1 MTLGPV
7 AASLAAWG
15 ILALIWPLSKMLQL
29 KAAVAAVWLFAGK
42 FVILAPSLAGTVEL
56 TPWELAGLVSWMD
69 TATAIILWAN
79 LKFLYR
85 LPWLGRKLIKVRR
98 HSERTMSRS
107 AFMRRGAFAGVALFV
122 LFPVAGTG
130 ATKATII
137 AELAG
142 MRTWSMIASV
152 AIGAVGGC
160 FGLAAFSSV
169 LKRILEPLHDTHW
182 VYTISIGV
190 TALLIAWIVWYIRR
204 VDRMEE
210 RQPA

>member
-7 AASLAAWG
+7 AASLAVWG
-15 ILALIWPLSKMLQL
+15 LLWLIWPWSKMLQL
-29 KAAVAAVWLFAGK
+29 KGAIAAVWLFAGK
-42 FVILAPSLAGTVEL
+42 FVILAPSLAGTIEL
-56 TPWELAGLVSWMD
+56 TPWELAGIVSWMD
-69 TATAIILWAN
+69 TATAVILWAN

-85 LPWLGRKLIKVRR
+85 LPWLGPKLVKVRL
-98 HSERTMSRS
+98 HSEATMSRN

-152 AIGAVGGC
+152 ALGALGGC
-160 FGLAAFSSV
+160 FGLAAFSSA
-169 LKRILEPLHDTHW
+169 LKRVLEPLHDTHW
-182 VYTISIGV
+182 VYAISVGV
-190 TALLIAWIVWYIRR
+190 TVTLIAWIVWYIRR

-210 RQPA
+210 RQAA